1 MSKDVYNFEK
11 DFPSELITLNLIEPV
26 INEIRK
32 FANISEDVYHNIMIS
47 VTEAV
52 NNAVIHGNKFDK
64 SKKVHIAIRVN
75 SEYIYINVSDQ
86 GNGFDPSSIP
96 DPTQGDNI
104 FKESGRG
111 VFLMN
116 ELTASTEFVITSEGT
131 TVKLK
136 FPCK

>member
-1 MSKDVYNFEK
+1 MNKEIYNYEN
-11 DFPSELITLNLIEPV
+11 DFPSELITLNLIDPV
-26 INEIRK
+26 INDVRK
-32 FANISEDVYHNIMIS
+32 HTNISEDVYHNIMIS
-47 VTEAV
+47 LTEAI

-64 SKKVHIAIRVN
+64 SKKVHISIKVN
-75 SEYIYINVSDQ
+75 SKFIYINVSDQ

-116 ELTASTEFVITSEGT
+116 ELSESTEFVITNEGT